1 MRPRSELGAVSRV
14 QLGWEEKNRAV
25 CVVHDVAAHASDRTQ
40 PSEATTAHD
49 DQRRM
54 HEASRLDDSRAREAR
69 PDASLRRLTERL
81 LQAGSLPTD
90 PGTARAGL
98 EIPYV

>member
-1 MRPRSELGAVSRV
+1 
-14 QLGWEEKNRAV
+14 
-25 CVVHDVAAHASDRTQ
+25 
-40 PSEATTAHD
+40 
-49 DQRRM
+49 M